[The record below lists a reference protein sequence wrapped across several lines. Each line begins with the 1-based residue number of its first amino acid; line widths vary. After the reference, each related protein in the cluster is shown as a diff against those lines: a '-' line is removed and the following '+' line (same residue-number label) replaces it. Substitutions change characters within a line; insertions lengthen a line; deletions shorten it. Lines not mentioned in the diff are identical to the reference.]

1 MSEEWKVVPGYYPGF
16 LDIVGASF
24 KVSVVTD
31 AIDLTLDDHIARVRD
46 THIMAAGKDL
56 LEALELMVNDS
67 NGRGLSQEECDEQDA
82 ILAKARSAIDKARGH
97 V

>member
-16 LDIVGASF
+16 LEIVGASF

-31 AIDLTLDDHIARVRD
+31 ASNLTLEDHIARVRD
-46 THIMAAGKDL
+46 TNIMAAGKDL
-56 LEALELMVNDS
+56 LIALEGMMQVYGGIKWDTGAVEIEL
-67 NGRGLSQEECDEQDA
+67 QELAKKA
-82 ILAKARSAIDKARGH
+82 IAKARGQ